1 MNAISLFELNEYIR
15 QVIALNFTEPL
26 WIRAEINQLSFS
38 RGHCYLDLIEKQA
51 ESDEVIAQSS
61 AAIWY
66 RNLKFIE
73 HKTGAQ
79 LNQLLQKGIQV
90 LLKVKVDFSE
100 RYGLKFSVEDIDTTY
115 TLGML
120 ELKRREILAQLTT
133 SGLLEKNKQLF
144 FPAVLQKLAIIS
156 SEKAAGLQDFVNHL
170 QDNSY
175 QFAFDCELYPA
186 AMQGKNM
193 EREIL
198 KALKDIH
205 RSRINYD
212 AIVII
217 RGGGSKLDLAAFDG
231 LQLCTAI
238 ANSTFPV
245 ITGIGHDIDQSIAD
259 LVAHTSLKTPTAVAN
274 YVIDHNLRFES
285 QLVVLYRN
293 LEKSVRHLIQGYQK
307 DLHFLSHQIKEQ
319 SLRLIQQKNINLSHS
334 VKELKFHASLR
345 FKSEHQALDNASQKI
360 NLLDPRVLLQRGYS
374 LTFSKGVL
382 IKDINQV
389 SGGDSLET
397 RVATGNIHSIVNS
410 STDPI

>member
-38 RGHCYLDLIEKQA
+38 RGHCYLDLVEKQS
-51 ESDEVIAQSS
+51 ESDEVIAQAS

-90 LLKVKVDFSE
+90 LLKIKVEFSE

-133 SGLLEKNKQLF
+133 AGLLEKNKQLY

-212 AIVII
+212 AIVLI

-238 ANSTFPV
+238 ANSAFPV

-285 QLVVLYRN
+285 QLITLYRN
-293 LEKSVRHLIQGYQK
+293 LEKSVRHLIHGYQK
-307 DLHFLSHQIKEQ
+307 DLHYLGHQVKEQ
-319 SLRLIQQKNINLSHS
+319 SLHLIQRKNINLSHS
-334 VKELKFHASLR
+334 LKELTFHASHRL
-345 FKSEHQALDNASQKI
+345 KSEHLSLDNASQKI
-360 NLLDPRVLLQRGYS
+360 KLLDPRVLLQRGYS
-374 LTFSKGVL
+374 LTFCKGEL
-382 IKDINQV
+382 IKDNTQV
-389 SGGDSLET
+389 NDGDTLET
-397 RVATGNIHSIVNS
+397 RVALGNIYSIVHS

>member
-1 MNAISLFELNEYIR
+1 LNAISLFELNEYIR

-38 RGHCYLDLIEKQA
+38 RGHCYLDLVEKQS
-51 ESDEVIAQSS
+51 ESDEVIAQAS

-90 LLKVKVDFSE
+90 LLKVKVEFSE

-133 SGLLEKNKQLF
+133 AGLLEKNKQLY

-212 AIVII
+212 AIVLI

-238 ANSTFPV
+238 ANSAFPV

-285 QLVVLYRN
+285 QLITLYRN
-293 LEKSVRHLIQGYQK
+293 LEKSVRHLIHGYQK
-307 DLHFLSHQIKEQ
+307 DLHYLGHQVKEQ
-319 SLRLIQQKNINLSHS
+319 SLHLIQRKNINLSHS
-334 VKELKFHASLR
+334 LKELTFHASHRL
-345 FKSEHQALDNASQKI
+345 KSEHLSLDNASQKI
-360 NLLDPRVLLQRGYS
+360 KLLDPRVLLQRGYS
-374 LTFSKGVL
+374 LTFCKGEL
-382 IKDINQV
+382 IKDNTQV
-389 SGGDSLET
+389 NDGDTLET
-397 RVATGNIHSIVNS
+397 RVALGNIYSIVHS

>member
-38 RGHCYLDLIEKQA
+38 RGHCYLDLVEKQS
-51 ESDEVIAQSS
+51 ESDEVIAQAS

-90 LLKVKVDFSE
+90 LLKVKVEFSE

-133 SGLLEKNKQLF
+133 AGLLEKNKQLY

-212 AIVII
+212 AIVLI

-238 ANSTFPV
+238 ANSAFPV

-285 QLVVLYRN
+285 QLITLYRN
-293 LEKSVRHLIQGYQK
+293 LEKSVRHLIHGYQK
-307 DLHFLSHQIKEQ
+307 DLHYLGHQVKEQ
-319 SLRLIQQKNINLSHS
+319 SLHLIQRKNINLSHS
-334 VKELKFHASLR
+334 LKELTFHASHRL
-345 FKSEHQALDNASQKI
+345 KSEHLSLDNASQKI
-360 NLLDPRVLLQRGYS
+360 KLLDPRVLLQRGYS
-374 LTFSKGVL
+374 LTFCKGEL
-382 IKDINQV
+382 IKDNTQV
-389 SGGDSLET
+389 NDGDTLET
-397 RVATGNIHSIVNS
+397 RVALGNIYSIVHS

>member
-38 RGHCYLDLIEKQA
+38 RGHCYLELIEKEK
-51 ESDEVIAQSS
+51 ESDEVIAQAS

-79 LNQLLQKGIQV
+79 LHQLLQKGIQV
-90 LLKVKVDFSE
+90 LLKARVEFNE
-100 RYGLKFSVEDIDTTY
+100 RYGLKFSIEDIDTTY

-120 ELKRREILAQLTT
+120 ELKRREILTQLTT
-133 SGLLEKNKQLF
+133 AGLLEKNKQLF
-144 FPAVLQKLAIIS
+144 LPAVLQKLAIIS
-156 SEKAAGLQDFVNHL
+156 SEKAAGLQDFIQHL
-170 QDNSY
+170 QDNTY
-175 QFAFDCELYPA
+175 QLAFECELYPA

-205 RSRINYD
+205 RSKINYD
-212 AIVII
+212 AIIII

-238 ANSTFPV
+238 ANSNFPV

-274 YVIDHNLRFES
+274 FVIDHNLKFES
-285 QLVVLYRN
+285 QMLMNYRN
-293 LEKSVRHLIQGYQK
+293 IEKMIRSAIQGYQK
-307 DLHFLSHQIKEQ
+307 EIQYQVHQIKEL
-319 SLRLIQQKNINLSHS
+319 SMHLIQRKSINLNQT
-334 VKELKFHASLR
+334 LKDLQFHTR
-345 FKSEHQALDNASQKI
+345 YRIKSEHMGLNNIAQHLT
-360 NLLDPRVLLQRGYS
+360 LLDPQVLLKRGYS
-374 LTFSKGVL
+374 LTFCKGVL
-382 IKDINQV
+382 IKNNAQV
-389 SGGDSLET
+389 NEGDEMET
-397 RVATGNIHSIVNS
+397 RVSSGSIYSIVKS
-410 STDPI
+410 